1 VGVKAINY
9 SYNLNYKK
17 YAELEKVE
25 TDVGQIYNNNN
36 NSWVQVFQNKK
47 FKELPEFG
55 SFIF

>member
-1 VGVKAINY
+1 ML
-9 SYNLNYKK
+9 NLKRSKQMWGRY
-17 YAELEKVE
+17 
-25 TDVGQIYNNNN
+25 IYIFN